1 MDAPAAD
8 DGRPPSRRARRRAAA
23 RALMLARL
31 GKPSI
36 LEALPATAEL
46 RPAAEIG
53 RFVRLAL
60 AAAAL
65 SLAVLVYI
73 AWADW
78 GFAMNEEE
86 PLSDYLLHLADLAL
100 SDWML
105 LPAGLL
111 LLSGLLQ
118 MLRRRQPE
126 WVRISLSREEA
137 MVEGPG
143 GTWTTPIAAFSA
155 VAVRKRP
162 GFAIRGTNQ
171 TTNVNRRIQAG
182 RTYALLE
189 RETLWWV
196 ELVHPDPERSLPVW
210 AHFGD
215 FAGPGAERAA
225 RGFAQRFGL
234 PLETLGTSATPA

>member
-1 MDAPAAD
+1 MAAPAGDATR
-8 DGRPPSRRARRRAAA
+8 RPPWRMRRRAAA

-31 GKPSI
+31 GKPSV
-36 LEALPATAEL
+36 LEALPATVEL

-53 RFVRLAL
+53 RFVRIALVGAAIAL
-60 AAAAL
+60 AAL
-65 SLAVLVYI
+65 IYV
-73 AWADW
+73 AWANW
-78 GFAMNEEE
+78 EFAMNEEE
-86 PLSDYLLHLADLAL
+86 PLSEYLLHLADLAL

-105 LPAGLL
+105 LPGGLL
-111 LLSGLLQ
+111 LGAAVLQ
-118 MLRRRQPE
+118 FLRLQRPE

-137 MVEGPG
+137 RVEGPG

-162 GFAIRGTNQ
+162 GFTIGGTNH
-171 TTNVNRRIQAG
+171 TTNLNRRIFAG
-182 RTYALLE
+182 KTYSLAQ

-196 ELVHPDPERSLPVW
+196 ELVHAEPERSLPIW
-210 AHFGD
+210 AHFGE

-234 PLETLGTSATPA
+234 PVEPCAAPAGSE

>member
-1 MDAPAAD
+1 
-8 DGRPPSRRARRRAAA
+8 
-23 RALMLARL
+23 MLARL
-31 GKPSI
+31 GKPYI
-36 LEALPATAEL
+36 LEALPATVEL

-53 RFVRLAL
+53 RFVRIALVGAAVSL
-60 AAAAL
+60 AAL
-65 SLAVLVYI
+65 IYF

-78 GFAMNEEE
+78 RFVLGEEATL
-86 PLSDYLLHLADLAL
+86 PDYILHVADLAL

-105 LPAGLL
+105 LPGGLL
-111 LLSGLLQ
+111 LVAGVLH

-137 MVEGPG
+137 RVEGPG

-162 GFAIRGTNQ
+162 GFAIGGTNRN
-171 TTNVNRRIQAG
+171 THLNRRSDAWVQ
-182 RTYALLE
+182 RD
-189 RETLWWV
+189 TLWWV
-196 ELVHPDPERSLPVW
+196 ELVHQDPQRSLPLW

-225 RGFAQRFGL
+225 RGFAQRLGL
-234 PLETLGTSATPA
+234 PVEPYDAPADAV